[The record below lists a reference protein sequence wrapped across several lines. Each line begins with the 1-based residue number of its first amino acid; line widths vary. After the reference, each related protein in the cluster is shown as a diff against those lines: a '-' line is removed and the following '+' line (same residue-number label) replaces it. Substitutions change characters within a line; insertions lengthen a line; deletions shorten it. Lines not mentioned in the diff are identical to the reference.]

1 MKKSLFAILAFAGLA
16 QVSFA
21 DAYYTNDSYEFVNGQ
36 FQSLGKEAL
45 AELQDGGSSF
55 AISYEL
61 VSCTLNDVVE
71 AGGVFFELTA
81 GSNTLSV
88 GYNSML
94 GFFTSGIGGVQM
106 SSYVPFIPDSVPFLF
121 QYDSDSK
128 KFTFSYYMEYDSD
141 KNPHDLTEI
150 ISANLGDNNVF
161 ETGISSGSFA
171 ITVPTGSVSEIR
183 TWTGVV
189 TADDLAN
196 PTPAPSV
203 PEPTTATLSLLALA
217 GLAARRRRK

>member
-1 MKKSLFAILAFAGLA
+1 MLAFAGLA

-21 DAYYTNDSYEFVNGQ
+21 DAYYTNDSYEFVNEQ
-36 FQSLGKEAL
+36 SQSLGKEAL

-61 VSCTLNDVVE
+61 VSCTLNDVYE
-71 AGGVFFELTA
+71 AGSIFFELTA
-81 GSNTLSV
+81 GSETLSV
-88 GYNSML
+88 GCNSMA
-94 GFFTSGIGGVQM
+94 GFFYTTGIGGM
-106 SSYVPFIPDSVPFLF
+106 KMDSFVPFIPDSVPFLF

-150 ISANLGDNNVF
+150 ISVNLGDNNVF

-183 TWTGVV
+183 TWIGVV